1 MIQEEIWKLISSF
14 VLSFLKHLPN
24 FHPNPCLPAGRLII
38 GQIMV
43 LRVGLTGGIGSGK
56 STVAQIFEVLG
67 IPVYYA
73 DTAAKRLMNEDAE
86 LRSAITT
93 IFGKQAYV
101 KNTLDRKY
109 ISSIVFSA
117 PAKLELLNSIV
128 HPATKKDGAAWMQQQ
143 TSPYAIHEAALIF
156 EATVAE
162 RLDQVIGVSSPME
175 LRIKRAM
182 ERDKVDRDEVLKRM
196 DQQLDEDVKMSK
208 CDFLL
213 INDEQQLLVP
223 QVLDLHEKLIALSK
237 QKNDG

>member
-1 MIQEEIWKLISSF
+1 
-14 VLSFLKHLPN
+14 
-24 FHPNPCLPAGRLII
+24 
-38 GQIMV
+38 MV

-73 DTAAKRLMNEDAE
+73 DISAKKLMNEDAD
-86 LRSAITT
+86 LRSAITN
-93 IFGKQAYV
+93 IFGKQAYA
-101 KNTLDRKY
+101 NNILDRKY
-109 ISSIVFSA
+109 ISSIVFSD
-117 PAKLELLNSIV
+117 PAKLQQLNALV
-128 HPATKKDGAAWMQQQ
+128 HPATKKDGEAWMQQQ

-156 EATVAE
+156 EAKVAE
-162 RLDQVIGVSSPME
+162 RLDQVIGVSSPIE

-182 ERDKVDRDEVLKRM
+182 ERDKVSRGEVLKRM

-208 CDFLL
+208 CDLVL
-213 INDEQQLLVP
+213 INDDQQLLIP

>member
-1 MIQEEIWKLISSF
+1 
-14 VLSFLKHLPN
+14 
-24 FHPNPCLPAGRLII
+24 
-38 GQIMV
+38 MV

-56 STVAQIFEVLG
+56 STAARIFEVLDV
-67 IPVYYA
+67 PVYYA
-73 DTAAKRLMNEDAE
+73 DSAAKRLMNENPE

-101 KNTLDRKY
+101 NNTLDRKY
-109 ISSIVFSA
+109 IASIVFSD

-128 HPATKKDGAAWMQQQ
+128 HPATKKDGEAWMQQQ

-156 EATVAE
+156 EATVSE

-196 DQQLDEDVKMSK
+196 DQQLDEDLKMTK

-223 QVLDLHEKLIALSK
+223 QVLALHEKLIALSK